1 MLRIAKHGLS
11 ALAFAASGAANSSA
25 LRRMI
30 FNAIRLK
37 RIEAER
43 FRSVEECRFLAY
55 CFLNR
60 HRSRAQI
67 LQDLWVS
74 YELDEKRN
82 GFFVEFG
89 ATDGFTNSNTWL
101 LEKERGWSGIL
112 AEPNPSWHAAL
123 GINRSA
129 AIDHRCVS
137 ANSDMKVKFLATDK
151 IDPELSGI
159 AEFSAG
165 DHFAEVRARGVELE
179 VETVSLNCLLDQHNA
194 PDHIDYMS
202 IDTEGSEYEC
212 LRNFDFSRRSVPLIS
227 VEQNR
232 QTEAIIERLLAA
244 KGYRRVFREFSQWDG
259 WYVRQDQSR
268 SGPTLSAVYHS
279 RSRASRALTDFPDNS
294 AG

>member
-1 MLRIAKHGLS
+1 MLRVAKHGLS
-11 ALAFAASGAANSSA
+11 ALAFAAGAAAKSA
-25 LRRMI
+25 SLRRII
-30 FNAIRLK
+30 FNAIRLE

-43 FRSVEECRFLAY
+43 FRSIPEFNFLAY
-55 CFLNR
+55 CFANK

-67 LQDLWVS
+67 LQDLWVC
-74 YELDEKRN
+74 YELDEMRN

-89 ATDGFTNSNTWL
+89 ATDGLTNSNTWL

-123 GINRSA
+123 ATSRNA

-137 ANSDMKVKFLATDK
+137 GASGMKVAFLTTDDV
-151 IDPELSGI
+151 DPELGGI
-159 AEFSAG
+159 AEFATG

-179 VETVSLNCLLDQHNA
+179 VETVSLNRLLDEHNA
-194 PDHIDYMS
+194 PHQIDYLS

-212 LRNFDFSRRSVPLIS
+212 LRSFDFSRHSVTLIS

-232 QTEAIIERLLAA
+232 QTEASIGGLLAA

-259 WYVRQDQSR
+259 WYVRNDR
-268 SGPTLSAVYHS
+268 LGSGFCS
-279 RSRASRALTDFPDNS
+279 NS
-294 AG
+294 GDK